1 MLAFDVSI
9 YRLPEKD
16 SSGEVS
22 RNEQLLRGD
31 YHELIALWTVRAE
44 PGCLGWIDGLVDQ
57 GKAEQL
63 NGNGYPMLCVGET
76 QAVIGASLG
85 EVEVTDE
92 IAMKFEECWE
102 DEALVVTAWDL
113 S

>member
-16 SSGEVS
+16 PSGEVT
-22 RNEQLLRGD
+22 RNEQLARGD
-31 YHELIALWTVRAE
+31 YDDLLALWTVRAE
-44 PGCLGWIDGLVDQ
+44 PGCLGWIDDLVDQ

-63 NGNGYPMLCVGET
+63 NGDGYPMLYVGET
-76 QAVIGASLG
+76 QAIIGAALG

-92 IAMKFEECWE
+92 IAKKFEECWD

>member
-9 YRLPEKD
+9 YQLPEKD
-16 SSGEVS
+16 PSGRVS

-31 YHELIALWTVRAE
+31 YTELLGLWTVRAE
-44 PGCLGWIDGLVDQ
+44 PGCLAWIKDLVKQ
-57 GKAEQL
+57 GKAEEL
-63 NGNGYPMLCVGET
+63 NGDGYPMLYVGDAHAIIDAALDEF
-76 QAVIGASLG
+76 G
-85 EVEVTDE
+85 VTEE
-92 IAMKFEECWE
+92 IARKLEEHRD